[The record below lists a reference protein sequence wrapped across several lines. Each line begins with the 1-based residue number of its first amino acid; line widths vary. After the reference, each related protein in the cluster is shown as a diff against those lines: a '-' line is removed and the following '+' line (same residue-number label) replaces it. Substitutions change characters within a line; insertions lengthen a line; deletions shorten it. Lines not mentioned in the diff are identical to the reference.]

1 MEGTDTH
8 LVLVMRHLLG
18 ELRHCQCG
26 ILLAF
31 QLVKGAKPGMRKYWQ
46 GEGAILQVS
55 GYPTYGANRRWFI
68 SGYSQ
73 F

>member
-46 GEGAILQVS
+46 GEGTIFAGKWLPYLWWQIGRGL
-55 GYPTYGANRRWFI
+55 
-68 SGYSQ
+68 
-73 F
+73 